1 MSKRAMKLFGFILL
15 PLTLLAQTATE
26 SYSFKPRSRE
36 KLLSAIA
43 NQHESRPVK
52 WVTGVG
58 ISHQLQRRLS

>member
-26 SYSFKPRSRE
+26 SYSFKPRS
-36 KLLSAIA
+36 LVSSSTIA
-43 NQHESRPVK
+43 DQHESRPVK
-52 WVTGVG
+52 WVTGFG